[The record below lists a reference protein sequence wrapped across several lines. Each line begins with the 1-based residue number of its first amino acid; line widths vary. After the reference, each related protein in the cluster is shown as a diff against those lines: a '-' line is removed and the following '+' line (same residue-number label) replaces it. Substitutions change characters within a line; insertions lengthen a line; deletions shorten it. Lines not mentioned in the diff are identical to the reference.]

1 MQKYYNM
8 KRKLNKLKASL
19 LLLMMAAFAIPAQ
32 AQTRAENDFYI
43 HNGTEKVERGITYN
57 FYDFEGPCANDE
69 TGTDYWDQWYSAN
82 KTYTYT
88 LRPKIEGDK
97 IKVTFKQFKDW
108 EWDNNTNAPY
118 LAGYLSLQI
127 NDDYLTAYS
136 GTTANPAYLITELTG
151 SYENEFTIMSDGAIT
166 FTWVSNEQF
175 RGAGWTAEVVAVNG
189 DVEPQAPYIYKDKCE
204 NLIRMYP
211 TTLNCTLY
219 YSIDGTNFS
228 EYSNDNPIPWPVN
241 QETMTVYAKSIIG
254 EGEDAVESTV
264 ASLTFGPNDRTPVP
278 TKPKS
283 VYRIPN
289 TNTILVTP
297 GDKPSG
303 LQETWYIGYTTAANG
318 GTPAEPSLNNA
329 TWDEPHYFAG
339 IEVQIDTIEVLTP
352 NTSFRF
358 KTRAY
363 SCDQMISA
371 EYLEYLFREVYV
383 PAPTINANATTTI
396 SMPENF
402 SDAIV
407 KYTTDGSD
415 PTTSSTAQT
424 YNGGFAVTAGA
435 TIRAYAYKTPI
446 AETGVIGYMPSDVV
460 TEYYVP
466 GSGADGNVVLLDD
479 REDHSWSY
487 YSDGDQPVH
496 SLNPADVKITY
507 FGNGTGTVST
517 TNGVNPA
524 DDSWTATAT
533 GVQVS
538 ATETE
543 HTFIYLKT
551 LEREN
556 EDGTGN
562 CLYTTIPNPF
572 SKRPTYGSGDTRWR
586 GFYGWRVKAVRGGSI
601 QNYPVNSIIPAETEL
616 AFVPSA
622 EKGMEVE
629 FEALWARAYVVTSNT
644 TTGLQASVSYE
655 RNFVYLNSNTTIRNG
670 ALDVPVTYTTLDPAT
685 CTGTKRTI
693 TIRDGFT
700 CAANTKFENLQFVG
714 YNNAQTFTANN
725 HDLIFGRGISGTVG
739 NVQGINATVGSTSN
753 PSGLN
758 YMIRLESGTVSEFA
772 FVRKGTTTT
781 VYGRVQVRSILG
793 CDYDRAQGANGNNN
807 LTICPTNNN
816 NSSMFFTQLVNFY
829 SSSNKDQKVF
839 DCVIKSGKFQ
849 EAFWAANIDNNPN
862 GTQTSDAAFNY
873 RHSIYCGANFSGN
886 NDNHYPGVRYVTVE
900 GGEMGNINGGRGTGS
915 AGDNDHPNATT
926 NQTDAS
932 VVSFKLRIKHNPLIH
947 GCVFGGAAN
956 TSAWGS
962 KSIIVTGGEIQSW
975 IAGGANG
982 TNFTSGDSRTRGTAN
997 IYVGGNALV
1006 GGPNA
1011 KMKNG
1016 TAGGQIFGAG
1026 RGNALQAASMDN
1038 SNVVV
1043 ADNAQVENVYGGGYH
1058 GYITNTSKVY
1068 ILGGTVS
1075 GNVYGGAYENAGTYN
1090 NTNYNNPIPTSN
1102 VYVKGGTVS
1111 ANVYGGSNN
1120 MGTVNNTH
1128 VTMTN
1133 GEANNVYGGGF
1144 GPSTIISQNT
1154 AVTVSG
1160 GIVGTKDT
1168 SNDTYTYG
1176 NVYGGGEEG
1185 VVNGSTDVTVSGG
1198 TLKDVFGAGKG
1209 NSSQNRNAN
1218 VAGNT
1223 KVLVSGGTLANVYGG
1238 GEEGT
1243 INSAAATGHTS
1254 TVTVTG
1260 NNTSI
1265 SGDVFGAGKMGR
1277 STCNTLVTVANGNI
1291 GGNVFGGALGAQN
1304 QGVFHAGL
1312 KTVNI
1317 LGGHIRGSVY
1327 GGSRNAHDAL
1337 KLTGYSTT
1345 ESAPTCVINFSAGQV
1360 DMHVY
1365 AAGYYGST
1373 YGSTYVFVGVNAIEN
1388 APFNAPLL
1396 PEGFEYGLGKLDIKG
1411 NIWAGGDWGVFAG
1424 TFGAPT
1430 ISGNSNVYV
1439 DGSSYGVTG
1448 GSSED
1453 NYMNIEGSLMGCGT
1467 SCDAGNLNRDLI
1479 VKDYGNH
1486 VDQTDPINP
1495 VHSATRSL
1503 NSIQRFKRVAL
1514 DRTHLALNG
1523 QGRYNSLVTT
1533 EKYSIYGIVDY
1544 FYMCNGSTLVLKTP
1558 ASELKSFGSVTI
1570 SDDNIYA
1577 MTEGA
1582 WSPSYTT
1589 VNYNGLGN
1597 LGDSD
1602 NKIRVEGGSYVE
1614 VKYLDG
1620 TATKFGELRGFFHMM
1635 SIGTADNDDATCAYA
1650 RPKTSAEEGND
1661 PVGDDYQNPDDGGF
1675 VSYRGVDN
1683 EYDADGGLVET
1694 GTSGVQ
1700 LRYVNHTEN
1709 LRGDTQYFRVWQ
1721 YGGIHHTTA
1730 EGMLLAKTDPTYTT
1744 NDWLTVSCE
1753 VILPRWT
1760 SNNSYFRFETLAG
1773 NYANIEY
1780 GDEVMTFNAASATEA
1795 TTGNNWMYCAGTSQ
1809 DLGNAIDEEHI
1820 EAGLEEIND
1829 NKDLNFGL
1837 VVTPG
1842 QGMKT
1847 AGYDPLIIC
1856 DASNQFLASQEKP
1869 FECADYNA
1877 QPKLN
1882 FRLTYSNKLTA
1893 NKTLDPV
1900 IIHLV
1905 QCHMEGEG
1913 EDAHEVIDDY
1923 IAVPLV
1929 ITTSTQITQG
1939 FETKQYAIMDKQHT
1953 TKESSDFIIVL
1964 PAFTGVTGDASTFKV
1979 KAFNFVPD
1987 VELDPDNNNEP
1998 VEDSHDVYIRN
2009 ATNGTFDLNSFGLTM
2024 RAGDT
2029 YDQKNVWETL
2039 GETIDFGSN
2048 NIVGKTIGKATGRTE
2063 TGLNFTLWY
2072 NEQTYLVNQ
2081 QTRMGTVTVTIE
2093 LDKYVTGYDNN
2104 NQPIIGTAQFDV
2116 TVEVWRKGR
2125 GDNFYIDGIA
2135 GQDKTDYGKHPDRP
2149 AATFNFILNRAGYT
2163 NGDHIFIVNKVTIA
2177 NNQMWDGTTKT
2188 HAKVYRYP
2196 GKHELFV
2203 GGVGAEDANL
2213 EYTGTLIDVTGNL
2226 ILKGV
2231 SIDGVY
2237 AESQKPA
2244 AERDDKI
2251 YPETCSFNGLAE
2263 APIIDV
2269 LNGGSVNLTTDV
2281 DIQSNFN
2288 NASSSKA
2295 DALLGGAIRVEQGGM
2310 LRMNDNA
2317 SITEN
2322 YCSKGAGVYMDGGMI
2337 VSDAVNIYNNKVS
2350 AATDA
2355 QQSNVWLTN
2364 DVAGTGNT
2372 ISEYKVVQVGTHDD
2386 TDEYDELVKDADLDN
2401 KIGIDKS
2408 FGEGALT
2415 TDGFLAVVYT
2425 DKDPNPEAYLDIP
2438 YAEPQ
2443 NLIVHDLN
2451 KYNLEKYLD
2460 KHFLYWL
2467 ETWVTFQTW
2476 NPYFASAEAQGYT
2489 PYMTEAQLKNISTPE
2504 QLAWVISLA
2513 NGENGVDFDHEN
2525 YKFENVVVTK
2535 DIDMNAHIWVPMG
2548 TDDNPFTATFDGNG
2562 HVVTGIHSPLVK
2574 TQMGMF
2580 GMTNNATIGNLIA
2593 NVDFKASAD
2602 NMGAIAGT
2610 MNGGTLSNVEAAGIL
2625 NNKTTYGNMGGLVGH
2640 LQSGTIHSA
2649 FSVTAMEGG
2658 NNMGG
2663 LVGLNEANGNLYNA
2677 YSNVAFTGNTPK
2689 AGLIGTN
2696 KGKVENCYVI
2706 TDGTPNNYYEFAVD
2720 NTSGSIKYSYAKTNN
2735 YILEGTAPVGS
2746 GTYGEVLG
2754 RKAIGYMY
2762 GDNAVS
2768 ATNDYVVSAIT
2779 YGNGHNIT
2787 KWPGLLSTL
2796 NQWVAGHSGYTP
2808 WFRPTSGDING
2819 DLPVLGFTKDN
2830 SLATEDGKFLY
2841 YGSNVDANGLDN
2853 LFTVY
2858 NGKTANM
2865 FLYGNATDVTLGN
2878 GSNMLFINED
2888 AVLLQS
2894 GSNDINATVGVT
2906 FDNSSKQAVATN
2918 SGATLEYD
2926 WHFMSSP
2933 LQDAP
2938 INATFGAPQGF
2949 MNAVNITGMDNE
2961 CYFPNGLIGQTS
2973 VKWDF
2978 YAYSEKQYHWINLK
2992 RNDHFY
2998 QHNGD
3003 TLQYTNE
3010 TEFVP
3015 GKGYMMAISE
3025 DSYMSSTGKLNKGGE
3040 KIHVTTQEPLDTIY
3054 NKGWNLV
3061 GNPYQAYLDLSQITG
3076 SFYIFDADQK
3086 VYAPVT
3092 TDQSTNPR
3100 IPSQTI
3106 HPHQAFFMHTDSNT
3120 DFEFDYAWAT
3130 ADPEDNSYYR
3140 GHEDQVNYP
3149 LVNLIVENEGGSR
3162 DLAVIELNRPELG
3175 GATKVQAMRNANF
3188 QIAASLYGKRYG
3200 ILFTPENTEKVPV
3213 HFTTEEDGT
3222 FTLTWDTHNGDFTS
3236 LFLVDNMTGTIT
3248 DMLHSDHYT
3257 FDATTS
3263 DYASRFYLTYAC
3275 TGVDEYNEGD
3285 GSFAFFDGSEWVVNG
3300 KGQLDIIDV
3309 TGRVLFSKRIANEQN
3324 RVNLNNVAPG
3334 VYMMRVSDGKD
3345 TMVQKIVVR

>member
-1 MQKYYNM
+1 MNQIVTNSKNSKTIMQVKNH
-8 KRKLNKLKASL
+8 KLKVRLA
-19 LLLMMAAFAIPAQ
+19 MRAAFLALCAVLFALPAK

-69 TGTDYWDQWYSAN
+69 TGTDYWDQWYSVN

-88 LRPKIEGDK
+88 LRPKVEGDK

-108 EWDNNTNAPY
+108 EWDNITEAPY
-118 LAGYLSLQI
+118 VAGYLSLQI

-175 RGAGWTAEVVAVNG
+175 RGAGWTAQ
-189 DVEPQAPYIYKDKCE
+189 VEAISGNVQPQAPYIYKDKCE

-297 GDKPSG
+297 GEKPSG

-318 GTPAEPSLNNA
+318 GTPAEPSPNNA

-363 SCDQMISA
+363 SCDQMIST

-446 AETGVIGYMPSDVV
+446 AETGVIGYMPSNVV

-466 GSGADGNVVLLDD
+466 GSGADGSVVLLDD

-507 FGNGTGTVST
+507 FGNGTGTISI
-517 TNGVNPA
+517 TNGATPA
-524 DDSWTATAT
+524 DNSWTQNATS
-533 GVQVS
+533 VQVS
-538 ATETE
+538 YNETE

-551 LEREN
+551 LERAN
-556 EDGTGN
+556 YDGTGN
-562 CLYTTIPNPF
+562 CPYTVIPNPF
-572 SKRPTYGSGDTRWR
+572 SKRPTYQYATGDLNKYC
-586 GFYGWRVKAVRGGSI
+586 GFYAWRVKAVRGGEITGKSVGDTI
-601 QNYPVNSIIPAETEL
+601 NAETTL
-616 AFVPSA
+616 TFVPSA
-622 EKGMEVE
+622 SKGMEVE
-629 FEALWARAYVVTSNT
+629 LEALWARAYVKTGNANT
-644 TTGLQASVSYE
+644 LDANNTLATNLDGGSYE
-655 RNFVYLNSNTTIRNG
+655 RNFFVITSGNTDNAINRTEQH
-670 ALDVPVTYTTLDPAT
+670 PVTITNRYPDGN
-685 CTGTKRTI
+685 TGGSLTSQI
-693 TIRDGFT
+693 AHDFT
-700 CAANTKFENLQFVG
+700 CNADTKFEYIVFGGTNR
-714 YNNAQTFTANN
+714 TITANN
-725 HDLIFGRGISGTVG
+725 HYLCTGRGVTGTM
-739 NVQGINATVGSTSN
+739 NRLRGIGATAN
-753 PSGLN
+753 GLN
-758 YMIRLESGTVSEFA
+758 YTLRIESGTYTNFSFVNEQGSGNVS
-772 FVRKGTTTT
+772 
-781 VYGRVQVRSILG
+781 GRYIVKSIMG
-793 CDYDRAQGANGNNN
+793 CDYDRAKKD
-807 LTICPTNNN
+807 
-816 NSSMFFTQLVNFY
+816 NSKLSVSPNAQLFY
-829 SSSNKDQKVF
+829 STNVTFSGSGNKDQKTF
-839 DCVIKSGKFQ
+839 DCVFKSGSYQ
-849 EAFWAANIDNNPN
+849 SGYW
-862 GTQTSDAAFNY
+862 
-873 RHSIYCGANFSGN
+873 GN
-886 NDNHYPGVRYVTVE
+886 NVNNNGDYQHSAYLGQNSAGNTYPGMRFVVVE
-900 GGEMGNINGGRGTGS
+900 GGEFGSMNGGRGVGS
-915 AGDNDHPNATT
+915 ESTT
-926 NQTDAS
+926 YMTPE
-932 VVSFKLRIKHNPLIH
+932 VVTFDLRIKGGLFH
-947 GCVFGGAAN
+947 GCVYGAAADN
-956 TSAWGS
+956 PSIGS
-962 KSIIVTGGEIQSW
+962 RRIVVTGGEIRSW
-975 IAGGANG
+975 LAGGCNG
-982 TNFTSGDSRTRGTAN
+982 TGSTSNSGATNGDSFV
-997 IYVGGNALV
+997 YVGGNAV
-1006 GGPNA
+1006 IGGSNA
-1011 KMKNG
+1011 SEING
-1016 TAGGQIFGAG
+1016 TAGGQVFGAG
-1026 RGNALQAASMDN
+1026 RGLAGRAGSMIV

-1043 ADNAQVENVYGGGYH
+1043 ADNANISNNVYGGGYNS
-1058 GYITNTSKVY
+1058 YIVNTSNVH
-1068 ILGGTVS
+1068 ILGGTIQLNVFGGSYGNGTVIPTSNVFVKGGTVS
-1075 GNVYGGAYENAGTYN
+1075 GNVYGG
-1090 NTNYNNPIPTSN
+1090 SN
-1102 VYVKGGTVS
+1102 ST
-1111 ANVYGGSNN
+1111 
-1120 MGTVNNTH
+1120 GTVNNSH
-1128 VTMTN
+1128 VTMTD
-1133 GEANNVYGGGF
+1133 GETTNVFGGGY
-1144 GPSTIISQNT
+1144 GVSTIIAQNT
-1154 AVTVSG
+1154 EVAVSG
-1160 GIVGTKDT
+1160 GTI
-1168 SNDTYTYG
+1168 NN

-1185 VVNGSTDVTVSGG
+1185 VVNGSTNVTVSGG

-1209 NSSQNRNAN
+1209 NASQNRNAN

-1243 INSAAATGHTS
+1243 INSAATTGHTS

-1291 GGNVFGGALGAQN
+1291 GGNVFGGALGAQG
-1304 QGVFHAGL
+1304 QGLFIGGL

-1317 LGGHIRGSVY
+1317 LGGHIHGSVY
-1327 GGSRNAHDAL
+1327 GGSRNADDAL
-1337 KLTGYSTT
+1337 KLSGYNTN
-1345 ESAPTCVINFSAGQV
+1345 ESDPTCIINFSAGQV

-1388 APFNAPLL
+1388 APFHAPLL

-1424 TFGAPT
+1424 SFGAPT
-1430 ISGNSNVYV
+1430 VSGNSNVYV

-1486 VDQTDPINP
+1486 VDQENDPINP

-1577 MTEGA
+1577 MTSGA

-1620 TATKFGELRGFFHMM
+1620 STTKFGELRGFFHMM
-1635 SIGTADNDDATCAYA
+1635 SIGTAANDDATCAYA
-1650 RPKTSAEEGND
+1650 RPKTSAEAGND

-1683 EYDADGGLVET
+1683 EYDADGGLVAT
-1694 GTSGVQ
+1694 GTSGAQ
-1700 LRYVNHTEN
+1700 LRYVNHTPT

-1809 DLGNAIDEEHI
+1809 SLGNAITEQHI
-1820 EAGLEEIND
+1820 ADGLTEIND

-1842 QGMKT
+1842 QGMVT
-1847 AGYDPLIIC
+1847 AGHGPLIIC
-1856 DASNQFLASQEKP
+1856 DASNQYLAAQATP
-1869 FECADYNA
+1869 FECADYTA

-2203 GGVGAEDANL
+2203 GGVGAEGENL

-2350 AATDA
+2350 AATNA

-2425 DKDPNPEAYLDIP
+2425 DKDPNPEDYLDIP

-2513 NGENGVDFDHEN
+2513 NGENGVDFNHND
-2525 YKFENVVVTK
+2525 YKFGNVVVTN

-2580 GMTNNATIGNLIA
+2580 GITNNATIGNLIA
-2593 NVDFKASAD
+2593 NVDFEASAD

-2663 LVGLNEANGNLYNA
+2663 LVGLNEENGNLYNA

-2696 KGKVENCYVI
+2696 KGKVENCYVV
-2706 TDGTPNNYYEFAVD
+2706 TNGTPNNYYEFAVD
-2720 NTSGSIKYSYAKTNN
+2720 NTNGSIKFSYAKTDNF
-2735 YILEGTAPVGS
+2735 ILEGTDPVGS
-2746 GTYGEVLG
+2746 GTYGEVLD

-2762 GDNAVS
+2762 GDNFVDAE
-2768 ATNDYVVSAIT
+2768 NDYVADTIT
-2779 YGNGHNIT
+2779 YADGRIAT
-2787 KWPGLLSTL
+2787 WPGLLSTL
-2796 NQWVAGHSGYTP
+2796 NQWVAAKSNTTVTYTP

-2819 DLPVLGFTKDN
+2819 DLPVLAFPKDN
-2830 SLATEDGKFLY
+2830 SMATEDGKFLHY
-2841 YGSNVDANGLDN
+2841 SAYNLNPNTQAGETFSNGLDN
-2853 LFTVY
+2853 LFTKFE
-2858 NGKTANM
+2858 GKSANM

-2878 GSNMLFINED
+2878 GTNMLFINED
-2888 AVLLQS
+2888 AVLIQKEA
-2894 GSNDINATVGVT
+2894 SNGKAIAAINATVGVT
-2906 FDNSSKQAVATN
+2906 FDNSDHGQHAVDN
-2918 SGATLEYD
+2918 LGEILEYD
-2926 WHFMSSP
+2926 WHMMSSS
-2933 LQDAP
+2933 LRDAALGTSYGNP
-2938 INATFGAPQGF
+2938 TGYGHE
-2949 MNAVNITGMDNE
+2949 VNISGMENS
-2961 CYFPNGLIGQTS
+2961 YFPNGLPMDAGYDEG

-2978 YAYSEKQYHWINLK
+2978 YSYSEPHYHWINLK
-2992 RNDHFY
+2992 RSDHY
-2998 QHNGD
+2998 YIG
-3003 TLQYTNE
+3003 TGASLPYTNE
-3010 TEFVP
+3010 TTFTP
-3015 GKGYMMAISE
+3015 AKGYMMAISQ
-3025 DSYMSSTGKLNKGGE
+3025 DSYMSSTGTLNNGD
-3040 KIHVTTQEPLDTIY
+3040 VTIALTNQEPEGINF

-3061 GNPYQAYLDLSQITG
+3061 GNPYQAYLDLTALG
-3076 SFYIFDADQK
+3076 KAGYKAYAYDADNG
-3086 VYAPVT
+3086 VYVPFVMG
-3092 TDQSTNPR
+3092 SSENPA
-3100 IPSQTI
+3100 TLADCI
-3106 HPHQAFFMHTDSNT
+3106 HPHQAFFL
-3120 DFEFDYAWAT
+3120 YAVNNSVTFTPAMAT
-3130 ADPEDNSYYR
+3130 TKKTDNSYFR
-3140 GHEDQVNYP
+3140 DAKVNYP
-3149 LVNLIVENEGGSR
+3149 LVNIFAENERGNR
-3162 DLAVIELNRPELG
+3162 DMTIIEFNRPEIG
-3175 GATKVQAMRNANF
+3175 GAPEIQGLRNANF
-3188 QIAASLYGKRYG
+3188 HIAAHLDGQGYGL
-3200 ILFTPENTEKVPV
+3200 LFAPEGTDRVPV
-3213 HFTTEEDGT
+3213 RFYTEEDGT
-3222 FTLTWDTHNGDFTS
+3222 FTLTWETMHGDFTS
-3236 LFLVDNMTGTIT
+3236 LLLVDNMTGTIT
-3248 DMLHSDHYT
+3248 DMLRADHYT
-3257 FDATTS
+3257 FDATTD
-3263 DYASRFYLTYAC
+3263 DYASRFYITFAV
-3275 TGVDEYNEGD
+3275 TDVEEYND
-3285 GSFAFFDGSEWVVNG
+3285 VDNDFAWFDGSEWVING
-3300 KGQLDIIDV
+3300 KGNLDVVDV
-3309 TGRVLFSKRIANEQN
+3309 LGRTIYSARLTDEQN
-3324 RVNLNNVAPG
+3324 RVNLNNVAKG
-3334 VYMMRVSDGKD
+3334 VYMLRVSQGTSTK
-3345 TMVQKIVVR
+3345 VQKVVVR

>member
-1 MQKYYNM
+1 MQKNYPK
-8 KRKLNKLKASL
+8 KRMLNKLKASL
-19 LLLMMAAFAIPAQ
+19 LLLMMVCFAIPAQ

-43 HNGTEKVERGITYN
+43 HNGTEKVERGTIYN

-69 TGTDYWDQWYSAN
+69 TGTDYWNQWYSVN

-88 LRPKIEGDK
+88 LRPKVEGDK

-108 EWDNNTNAPY
+108 EWNNSTNAPY
-118 LAGYLSLQI
+118 VAGYLSLQI

-175 RGAGWTAEVVAVNG
+175 RGAGWTAQ
-189 DVEPQAPYIYKDKCE
+189 VEAISGNVQPQAPYIYKDKCE

-219 YSIDGTNFS
+219 YSTDGTNFS
-228 EYSNDNPIPWPVN
+228 VYSNDNPIPWPVN

-297 GDKPSG
+297 GEKPSG

-329 TWDEPHYFAG
+329 IWDEPHYFAG

-363 SCDQMISA
+363 SCDQMIST
-371 EYLEYLFREVYV
+371 EYLEYLFSEVYV
-383 PAPTINANATTTI
+383 PAPTINANANTTI

-407 KYTTDGSD
+407 KYTIDGSD
-415 PTTSSTAQT
+415 PTTSATAQI

-466 GSGADGNVVLLDD
+466 GSGADGSVVLLDD

-517 TNGVNPA
+517 TNGATPA
-524 DDSWTATAT
+524 NNSWTQDATS
-533 GVQVS
+533 VQVS
-538 ATETE
+538 YNETE
-543 HTFIYLKT
+543 NTFIYLKT
-551 LEREN
+551 LERAN
-556 EDGTGN
+556 YDGTGN
-562 CLYTTIPNPF
+562 CPYTVIPNPF
-572 SKRPTYGSGDTRWR
+572 SKRPTYQYATGDLNKYC
-586 GFYGWRVKAVRGGSI
+586 GFYAWRLKAVRGGEITGKSVGDTI
-601 QNYPVNSIIPAETEL
+601 NAETTL
-616 AFVPSA
+616 TFVPSA
-622 EKGMEVE
+622 SKGMEVE
-629 FEALWARAYVVTSNT
+629 LEALWARAYVKTGNANT
-644 TTGLQASVSYE
+644 LDANNTLATNLDGGSYE
-655 RNFVYLNSNTTIRNG
+655 RNFFVITSGNTDNAINRTEQR
-670 ALDVPVTYTTLDPAT
+670 PVTITNRYPD
-685 CTGTKRTI
+685 GTSGGSLTSQI
-693 TIRDGFT
+693 AHDFT
-700 CAANTKFENLQFVG
+700 CNADTKFEYIVFGGTNR
-714 YNNAQTFTANN
+714 TITANN
-725 HDLIFGRGISGTVG
+725 HYLCTGRGVTGTM
-739 NVQGINATVGSTSN
+739 NRLRGIGATAN
-753 PSGLN
+753 GLN
-758 YMIRLESGTVSEFA
+758 YTLRIESGTYTNFSFVNDNTGSNNNKLQVSGTY
-772 FVRKGTTTT
+772 FVK
-781 VYGRVQVRSILG
+781 SIMG
-793 CDYDRAQGANGNNN
+793 CDYDRAKKVNSN
-807 LTICPTNNN
+807 LSVSP
-816 NSSMFFTQLVNFY
+816 STQLFY
-829 SSSNKDQKVF
+829 STNVTFSGSDNKDQKTF
-839 DCVIKSGKFQ
+839 DCVFKSGSYQ
-849 EAFWAANIDNNPN
+849 SGFW
-862 GTQTSDAAFNY
+862 
-873 RHSIYCGANFSGN
+873 GANVNNNGDYQHSAYLGQNSAGN
-886 NDNHYPGVRYVTVE
+886 TYPGMRYVVVE
-900 GGEMGNINGGRGTGS
+900 GGEFGSMNGGRGVGGTS
-915 AGDNDHPNATT
+915 TT
-926 NQTDAS
+926 YAS
-932 VVSFKLRIKHNPLIH
+932 PEVVTFDLRIKGGLFH
-947 GCVFGGAAN
+947 GCVYGAAADN
-956 TSAWGS
+956 PSIGS
-962 KSIIVTGGEIQSW
+962 RRIVVTGGEIRSW
-975 IAGGANG
+975 LAGGCNG
-982 TNFTSGDSRTRGTAN
+982 TGSTNESGATNGNSF
-997 IYVGGNALV
+997 IYIGGSAIIGGSNASV
-1006 GGPNA
+1006 I
-1011 KMKNG
+1011 NG

-1026 RGNALQAASMDN
+1026 RGLSGRAGSMLI
-1038 SNVVV
+1038 SNVVIG
-1043 ADNAQVENVYGGGYH
+1043 DNANISNNVYGGGYNS
-1058 GYITNTSKVY
+1058 YIVNTSNVH
-1068 ILGGTVS
+1068 ILGGTIQLNVFGGS
-1075 GNVYGGAYENAGTYN
+1075 YGNGTA
-1090 NTNYNNPIPTSN
+1090 IPTSN
-1102 VYVKGGTVS
+1102 VFVKGGKVNGS
-1111 ANVYGGSNN
+1111 VYGGSNDT
-1120 MGTVNNTH
+1120 GTVNNSH

-1243 INSAAATGHTS
+1243 INSTAATGHTS

-1277 STCNTLVTVANGNI
+1277 STCNTIVTVANGNI

-1337 KLTGYSTT
+1337 KLTGYNTT
-1345 ESAPTCVINFSAGQV
+1345 ESDPTCVINFSAGQV

-1388 APFNAPLL
+1388 APFHAPLL

-1486 VDQTDPINP
+1486 VDQSDPINP

-1589 VNYNGLGN
+1589 VNYDGLGN

-1620 TATKFGELRGFFHMM
+1620 TTTKFGELRGFFHMM
-1635 SIGTADNDDATCAYA
+1635 SIGTAANDDATCAYA

-1730 EGMLLAKTDPTYTT
+1730 EGMLLAKTDPTYTA

-1795 TTGNNWMYCAGTSQ
+1795 TTGTNWMYCAGTSQ
-1809 DLGNAIDEEHI
+1809 SLGNAITEQHI
-1820 EAGLEEIND
+1820 ADGLTEIND

-1842 QGMKT
+1842 QGMVT
-1847 AGYDPLIIC
+1847 TGHNPLIIC
-1856 DASNQFLASQEKP
+1856 DASNQYLAAQATP
-1869 FECADYNA
+1869 FECADYTA

-1987 VELDPDNNNEP
+1987 VELDPNNNNEP
-1998 VEDSHDVYIRN
+1998 VTTHNVSIKN

-2048 NIVGKTIGKATGRTE
+2048 NIIGKTIGKATGRTE

-2081 QTRMGTVTVTIE
+2081 QTHMGTVTVTIE

-2203 GGVGAEDANL
+2203 GGVGAEEENL

-2244 AERDDKI
+2244 VERDDKI

-2350 AATDA
+2350 AATNA

-2425 DKDPNPEAYLDIP
+2425 DKDPNPEDYLDIP

-2513 NGENGVDFDHEN
+2513 NGENGVDFNHND
-2525 YKFENVVVTK
+2525 YKFGNVVVTN

-2548 TDDNPFTATFDGNG
+2548 TDDNPFAATFDGNG

-2580 GMTNNATIGNLIA
+2580 GITNNATIGNLIA

-2720 NTSGSIKYSYAKTNN
+2720 NTSGSIKYSYAKTDN

-2762 GDNAVS
+2762 ADNAVD
-2768 ATNDYVVSAIT
+2768 ADNDYVADEIT
-2779 YGNGHNIT
+2779 YDGGKIAT
-2787 KWPGLLSTL
+2787 WPGLLSTL
-2796 NQWVAGHSGYTP
+2796 NQWVAAHTGYTP

-2878 GSNMLFINED
+2878 GSNPLFINED
-2888 AVLLQS
+2888 AVLLQKATD
-2894 GSNDINATVGVT
+2894 GNTPDITATVGVT
-2906 FDNSSKQAVATN
+2906 FDNSCKKAVDHLGN
-2918 SGATLEYD
+2918 TLKYD
-2926 WHFMSSP
+2926 WHFMSSS

-2938 INATFGAPQGF
+2938 INTADDYDTPNGTPG
-2949 MNAVNITGMDNE
+2949 NPGDVNITGLDEN
-2961 CYFPNGLIGQTS
+2961 CYFPNDLPMDAGYEEG
-2973 VKWDF
+2973 VKWDL
-2978 YAYSEKQYHWINLK
+2978 YTYYEPQYHWINLK
-2992 RNDHFY
+2992 RNDHWH
-2998 QHNGD
+2998 QDNND
-3003 TLQYTNE
+3003 AIEYTNE
-3010 TEFVP
+3010 TQFVP
-3015 GKGYMMAISE
+3015 GKGYMMAISQ
-3025 DSYMSSTGKLNKGGE
+3025 DSYMNSTGKLNNGPVS
-3040 KIHVTTQEPLDTIY
+3040 IAVTNQEPENLKY

-3061 GNPYQAYLDLSQITG
+3061 GNPYQAYLDLSQVQEDGT
-3076 SFYIFDADQK
+3076 FYIYDADK
-3086 VYAPVT
+3086 GVFAPVVDKSSAN
-3092 TDQSTNPR
+3092 TD
-3100 IPSQTI
+3100 IPSKYI
-3106 HPHQAFFMHTDSNT
+3106 HPHQGFFMYTASDAT
-3120 DFEFDYAWAT
+3120 FEFLPTMAGT
-3130 ADPEDNSYYR
+3130 QKSETGSYYR
-3140 GHEDQVNYP
+3140 GREDQINYP
-3149 LVNLIVENEGGSR
+3149 LVNIYAENEHGNR
-3162 DLAVIELNRPELG
+3162 DLAVVEFNRPELG
-3175 GATKVQAMRNANF
+3175 GATKVNCVRNTNF
-3188 QIAASLYGKRYG
+3188 QIAASLEGQRYG
-3200 ILFTPENTEKVPV
+3200 LVFTPEGTERVPV
-3213 HFTTEEDGT
+3213 HFITEEDGT
-3222 FTLTWDTHNGDFTS
+3222 FTLTWNTQNGEFTS
-3236 LFLVDNMTGTIT
+3236 LLLVDNMTGTIT
-3248 DMLHSDHYT
+3248 DMLRADHYT
-3257 FDATTS
+3257 FESSAE
-3263 DYASRFYLTYAC
+3263 DYASRFYLTYTV
-3275 TGVDEYNEGD
+3275 TGVDENGEGD
-3285 GSFAFFDGSEWVVNG
+3285 GTFAFFDGSAWVVNG
-3300 KGQLDIIDV
+3300 KGQLDVVDV
-3309 TGRVLFSKRIANEQN
+3309 QGRTLYSARLVNDKN
-3324 RVNLNNVAPG
+3324 RVSLNGVAAG
-3334 VYMMRVSDGKD
+3334 VYLLRVSDGTN

>member
-69 TGTDYWDQWYSAN
+69 TGTDYWDQWYSVN

-88 LRPKIEGDK
+88 LRPKVEGDK

-108 EWDNNTNAPY
+108 EWNNSTNAPY
-118 LAGYLSLQI
+118 VAGYLSLQI

-175 RGAGWTAEVVAVNG
+175 RGAGWTAQ
-189 DVEPQAPYIYKDKCE
+189 VEAISGNVQPQAPYIYKDKCE

-219 YSIDGTNFS
+219 YSTDGTNFS
-228 EYSNDNPIPWPVN
+228 VYSNDNPIPWPVN
-241 QETMTVYAKSIIG
+241 QENMTVYAKSIIG

-297 GDKPSG
+297 GEKPSG

-318 GTPAEPSLNNA
+318 GTPAEPSPNNA

-363 SCDQMISA
+363 SCDQMIST

-396 SMPENF
+396 SMPDSF

-446 AETGVIGYMPSDVV
+446 AETGVIGYMPSEVV

-466 GSGADGNVVLLDD
+466 GSGADGSVVLLDD

-487 YSDGDQPVH
+487 YSDRDQPVH

-517 TNGVNPA
+517 TNGATPA
-524 DDSWTATAT
+524 NNSWTQDATS
-533 GVQVS
+533 VQVS
-538 ATETE
+538 YNETE
-543 HTFIYLKT
+543 NTFIYLKT
-551 LEREN
+551 LERAN
-556 EDGTGN
+556 YDGTGN
-562 CLYTTIPNPF
+562 CPYTVIPNPF
-572 SKRPTYGSGDTRWR
+572 SKRPTYQYANGDLNKYC
-586 GFYGWRVKAVRGGSI
+586 GFYAWRLKAVRGGEITGKSVGDTI
-601 QNYPVNSIIPAETEL
+601 NAETTL
-616 AFVPSA
+616 TFVPSA
-622 EKGMEVE
+622 SKGMEVE
-629 FEALWARAYVVTSNT
+629 LEALWARAYVKTGNANT
-644 TTGLQASVSYE
+644 LDANNTLATNLDGGSYE
-655 RNFVYLNSNTTIRNG
+655 RNFFVITSGNTDNAISRTEQH
-670 ALDVPVTYTTLDPAT
+670 PVTITNRYPD
-685 CTGTKRTI
+685 GTSGGSLTSQI
-693 TIRDGFT
+693 AHDFT
-700 CAANTKFENLQFVG
+700 CNADTKFEYIVFGGTNR
-714 YNNAQTFTANN
+714 TITANN
-725 HDLIFGRGISGTVG
+725 HYLCTGRGVTGTM
-739 NVQGINATVGSTSN
+739 NRLRGIGATAN
-753 PSGLN
+753 GLN
-758 YMIRLESGTVSEFA
+758 YTLRIESGTYTNFSFVNDNTGSNNNKLQVSGTY
-772 FVRKGTTTT
+772 FVK
-781 VYGRVQVRSILG
+781 SIMG
-793 CDYDRAQGANGNNN
+793 CDYDRAKKVNSN
-807 LTICPTNNN
+807 LSVSP
-816 NSSMFFTQLVNFY
+816 STQLFY
-829 SSSNKDQKVF
+829 STNVTFSGSDNKDQKTF
-839 DCVIKSGKFQ
+839 DCVFKSGSYQ
-849 EAFWAANIDNNPN
+849 SGFW
-862 GTQTSDAAFNY
+862 
-873 RHSIYCGANFSGN
+873 GANVNNNGDYQHSAYLGQNSAGN
-886 NDNHYPGVRYVTVE
+886 TYPGMRYVVVE
-900 GGEMGNINGGRGTGS
+900 GGEFGSMNGGRGVGGTS
-915 AGDNDHPNATT
+915 TT
-926 NQTDAS
+926 YAS
-932 VVSFKLRIKHNPLIH
+932 PEVVTFDLRIKGGLFH
-947 GCVFGGAAN
+947 GCVYGAAADN
-956 TSAWGS
+956 PSIGS
-962 KSIIVTGGEIQSW
+962 RRIVVTGGEIRSW
-975 IAGGANG
+975 LAGGCNG
-982 TNFTSGDSRTRGTAN
+982 TGSTNESGATNGNSF
-997 IYVGGNALV
+997 IYIGGSAIIGGSNASV
-1006 GGPNA
+1006 I
-1011 KMKNG
+1011 NG

-1026 RGNALQAASMDN
+1026 RGLSGRAGSMLI
-1038 SNVVV
+1038 SNVVIG
-1043 ADNAQVENVYGGGYH
+1043 DNANISNNVYGGGYNS
-1058 GYITNTSKVY
+1058 YIVNTSNVH
-1068 ILGGTVS
+1068 ILGGTIQLNVFGGS
-1075 GNVYGGAYENAGTYN
+1075 YGNGTA
-1090 NTNYNNPIPTSN
+1090 IPTSN
-1102 VYVKGGTVS
+1102 VFVQGGTVNG
-1111 ANVYGGSNN
+1111 NVYGGSNST
-1120 MGTVNNTH
+1120 GTVNNSH

-1133 GEANNVYGGGF
+1133 GETNNVYGGGF

-1176 NVYGGGEEG
+1176 NVYGGGEDG

-1243 INSAAATGHTS
+1243 INSAAATDHTS

-1337 KLTGYSTT
+1337 KLTGYNTT
-1345 ESAPTCVINFSAGQV
+1345 ESDPTCVINFSAGQV

-1388 APFNAPLL
+1388 APFHAPLL

-1486 VDQTDPINP
+1486 VDQSDPINP

-1650 RPKTSAEEGND
+1650 RPKTSNEEGND

-1683 EYDADGGLVET
+1683 EYDADGDLVAT

-1780 GDEVMTFNAASATEA
+1780 GAEVMTFNAASATEA
-1795 TTGNNWMYCAGTSQ
+1795 TTGDNWMYCAGTSQ

-1842 QGMKT
+1842 QGMVT
-1847 AGYDPLIIC
+1847 TGHDPLIIC
-1856 DASNQFLASQEKP
+1856 DASNQYLAAQATP
-1869 FECADYNA
+1869 FECADYTA

-2048 NIVGKTIGKATGRTE
+2048 DIIGKTIGKATGRTE

-2104 NQPIIGTAQFDV
+2104 NQPIIGTVQFDV

-2203 GGVGAEDANL
+2203 GGVGAEDENL

-3010 TEFVP
+3010 TQFLP

-3061 GNPYQAYLDLSQITG
+3061 GNPYQAYLNLGEIVNSA

-3092 TDQSTNPR
+3092 AEQSENTC
-3100 IPSQTI
+3100 IPSLYI
-3106 HPHQAFFMHTDSNT
+3106 HPHQAFFMHTESNT
-3120 DFEFDYAWAT
+3120 DFEFDYDWAT
-3130 ADPEDNSYYR
+3130 ATKQNGSYYR
-3140 GHEDQVNYP
+3140 GREDQVNYP
-3149 LVNLIVENEGGSR
+3149 LVNLFAENEGGSR

-3188 QIAASLYGKRYG
+3188 QIAASLQGKRYG

-3222 FTLTWDTHNGDFTS
+3222 FTLTWNTQNGDFTS
-3236 LFLVDNMTGTIT
+3236 LFLVDNMTGAIT
-3248 DMLHSDHYT
+3248 DMLRSDHYT
-3257 FDATTS
+3257 FDAKTS

-3275 TGVDEYNEGD
+3275 TGVEEVNEGD